1 MPDYTISVGEYNN
14 IQLDTQHSLIGSSQI
29 YNATSWQQI
38 FYAQISVGWVP
49 LSARFCQLPDIYS
62 SIIAIAFRPSTL
74 DYSVALPILKL
85 RIDAGDV
92 FYNGPCVIRSSEDAA
107 DAIQC
112 NIFTKE
118 RIETYPVPRYGM
130 MVYDENGKAIF
141 NSDCNILKIQE
152 ICQFQASYNSLPITI
167 SHNTQ
172 NPFYVVPFVQSTFSM
187 VWPTSYL
194 PACSATNRV
203 MGIKKISA
211 TQFSVNWIPYNIETA
226 MGYGWEEIPD
236 SLKYVS
242 SIPNPVRIGLCTL

>member
-1 MPDYTISVGEYNN
+1 MSNYTISIGEYNN
-14 IQLDTQHSLIGSSQI
+14 TQLDTQHSLVGSLQI

-38 FYAQISVGWVP
+38 FKNDGTTISSV
-49 LSARFCQLPDIYS
+49 FCQLPTNAS
-62 SIIAIAFRPSTL
+62 SVTTVAFRPSTL

-118 RIETYPVPRYGM
+118 RIETYPVPQYGM

-152 ICQFQASYNSLPITI
+152 ICQFSLSSLPITI

-172 NPFYVVPFVQSTFSM
+172 NPFYIVPLAILVEYM
-187 VWPTSYL
+187 VRPTSYL
-194 PACSATNRV
+194 PICAIRSFV
-203 MGIKKISA
+203 PGIKKISA
-211 TQFSVNWIPYNIETA
+211 TQFSIDWVLFNLVIIGGEYYWYYWEDIKEYTETA
-226 MGYGWEEIPD
+226 TM
-236 SLKYVS
+236 
-242 SIPNPVRIGLCTL
+242 IPNPFRVGLCTL

>member
-1 MPDYTISVGEYNN
+1 MSNYTISIGEYNN
-14 IQLDTQHSLIGSSQI
+14 TQLDTQHSLVGSLQI

-38 FYAQISVGWVP
+38 FYNRGTPISSV
-49 LSARFCQLPDIYS
+49 FCQLPTNAS
-62 SIIAIAFRPSTL
+62 SVTTVAFIPSTL

-118 RIETYPVPRYGM
+118 RIETYPVPQYGM

-152 ICQFQASYNSLPITI
+152 ICQFSLSSLPITI

-172 NPFYVVPFVQSTFSM
+172 NPFYIVPLAILVEYN
-187 VWPTSYL
+187 VIPTSYL
-194 PACSATNRV
+194 PICAIRSFV
-203 MGIKKISA
+203 PGIKKISA
-211 TQFSVNWIPYNIETA
+211 TQFSINWVLFNLEFLEDIFGGSNWEYVEEYTETA
-226 MGYGWEEIPD
+226 TM
-236 SLKYVS
+236 
-242 SIPNPVRIGLCTL
+242 IPNPFRVGLCTL

>member
-1 MPDYTISVGEYNN
+1 MSNYTISIGEYNN
-14 IQLDTQHSLIGSSQI
+14 TQLDTQHSLVGSLQI

-38 FYAQISVGWVP
+38 FNSKGTTIISV
-49 LSARFCQLPDIYS
+49 FCQLPTNAS
-62 SIIAIAFRPSTL
+62 SVTTVAFRPSTL

-85 RIDAGDV
+85 RIGAGDV

-118 RIETYPVPRYGM
+118 RIETYPVPQYGM

-152 ICQFQASYNSLPITI
+152 ICQFSLSSLPITI

-172 NPFYVVPFVQSTFSM
+172 NPFYIVPLAILVEYT
-187 VWPTSYL
+187 VRPTSYL
-194 PACSATNRV
+194 PISAIRSFV
-203 MGIKKISA
+203 PGIKKISA
-211 TQFSVNWIPYNIETA
+211 TQFSIDWVLFSLVIIDRVYNYVEEYTETA
-226 MGYGWEEIPD
+226 TM
-236 SLKYVS
+236 
-242 SIPNPVRIGLCTL
+242 IPNPFRVGLCTL

>member
-1 MPDYTISVGEYNN
+1 MSNYTISIGEYNN
-14 IQLDTQHSLIGSSQI
+14 TQLDTQHSLVGSLQI

-38 FYAQISVGWVP
+38 FYYNGTAIDSV
-49 LSARFCQLPDIYS
+49 FCQLPTNAS
-62 SIIAIAFRPSTL
+62 SVTAVAFRPSTL

-85 RIDAGDV
+85 RIHPSDV

-118 RIETYPVPRYGM
+118 RIETYPVPQYGM

-152 ICQFQASYNSLPITI
+152 ICQFSLSSLPKTI

-172 NPFYVVPFVQSTFSM
+172 NPFYIVPLAILVEYN
-187 VWPTSYL
+187 VIPTSYL
-194 PACSATNRV
+194 PICAIRSFV
-203 MGIKKISA
+203 PGIKKISA
-211 TQFSVNWIPYNIETA
+211 TQFSINWVLFNLEVLQYIFGVWEDVEEYTRTA
-226 MGYGWEEIPD
+226 TM
-236 SLKYVS
+236 
-242 SIPNPVRIGLCTL
+242 IPNPFRVGLCTL

>member
-1 MPDYTISVGEYNN
+1 MSNYTISIGEYNN
-14 IQLDTQHSLIGSSQI
+14 TQLDTQHSLVGSLQI

-38 FYAQISVGWVP
+38 FYNNGTAIDSVFCP
-49 LSARFCQLPDIYS
+49 LPTNAS
-62 SIIAIAFRPSTL
+62 SVTAVAFRPSTL

-85 RIDAGDV
+85 RIDPSDV

-118 RIETYPVPRYGM
+118 RIETYPVPQYGM

-152 ICQFQASYNSLPITI
+152 ICQFSLSSLPKTI

-172 NPFYVVPFVQSTFSM
+172 NPFYIVPLAILVEYI
-187 VWPTSYL
+187 VRPTLYL
-194 PACSATNRV
+194 PICGVRSFV
-203 MGIKKISA
+203 PGIKKISA
-211 TQFSVNWIPYNIETA
+211 TQFSINWVLFNLEVLEYNWKDVEEYTRTA
-226 MGYGWEEIPD
+226 TM
-236 SLKYVS
+236 
-242 SIPNPVRIGLCTL
+242 IPNPFRVGLCTL

>member
-1 MPDYTISVGEYNN
+1 MSNYTISIGEYNN
-14 IQLDTQHSLIGSSQI
+14 TQLDTQHSLVGSLQI

-38 FYAQISVGWVP
+38 FYGKAYVGWTTISSV
-49 LSARFCQLPDIYS
+49 FCQLPTNAS
-62 SIIAIAFRPSTL
+62 SVTTVAFRPSTL

-92 FYNGPCVIRSSEDAA
+92 FYNGPCVIRRSKDAA

-118 RIETYPVPRYGM
+118 RIETYPVPQYGM

-152 ICQFQASYNSLPITI
+152 ICQFSLSSLPKTI

-172 NPFYVVPFVQSTFSM
+172 NPFYIVPLAILVQYN
-187 VWPTSYL
+187 VIPTSYL
-194 PACSATNRV
+194 PICAISSFV
-203 MGIKKISA
+203 PGIKKISA
-211 TQFSVNWIPYNIETA
+211 TQFSINWVLFNLENIVEGYNWEYVEEYTKTA
-226 MGYGWEEIPD
+226 TM
-236 SLKYVS
+236 
-242 SIPNPVRIGLCTL
+242 IPNPFRVGLCTL